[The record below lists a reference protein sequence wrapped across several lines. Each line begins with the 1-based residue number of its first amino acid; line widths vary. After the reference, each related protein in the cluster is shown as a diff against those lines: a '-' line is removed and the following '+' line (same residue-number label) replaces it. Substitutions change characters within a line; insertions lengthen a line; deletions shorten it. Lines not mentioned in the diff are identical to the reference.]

1 MKLLKL
7 GIIGPVFPKLYIDLI
22 DYRYNPISNKL
33 KKGNENKLTPK
44 YLESIHYILD
54 IYGNLKAWQLA
65 EKTHMED
72 PWRNSYNENNFFHE
86 NEISDQE
93 IYYFYSE
100 NEIR

>member
-1 MKLLKL
+1 M
-7 GIIGPVFPKLYIDLI
+7 
-22 DYRYNPISNKL
+22 
-33 KKGNENKLTPK
+33 
-44 YLESIHYILD
+44 
-54 IYGNLKAWQLA
+54 YGNLKAWQLS